1 MGEFDGQRVV
11 VMGLGRFGGALGATR
26 WLASQGADVLV
37 TDLLPEEKLHESV
50 RQLDDL
56 VRTGRVRLRLGGHNV
71 SDFTTCDLV
80 VVNPAAPTP
89 WENRFVRAAQ
99 AGGARVTSEIALVCE
114 RLPARERV
122 IGVTGS
128 AGKSTCTAMIA
139 HAMNAMGER
148 CVLGGN
154 IGGSLLSDL
163 DSIDG
168 RSWVALELSSA
179 MLHWLNAEGLGW
191 SPGIAV
197 VTNLEPNHLDWHGSA
212 EHYERCKR
220 SILSAQRAGDHAV
233 LGPSLSAD
241 RWRVA
246 AGVTCHE
253 IDAGADV
260 PGRALPGRHNGVNA
274 AMSARAIACALGEAR
289 LEEAERHVAT
299 FAGLP
304 HRLRLISDVGG
315 VRAYDDS
322 KSTTPDATLLAID
335 AVGEAIERGRAG
347 VHLIA
352 GGYDKGADLT
362 RVARAGAD
370 LGGFYT
376 IGATGRA
383 LAEASGDGGRYCETL
398 DRAVERAMSAA
409 RPGEA
414 VLLSPGCASWD
425 QFDNFEQRGRR
436 FADLVRASARL
447 GRAPA

>member
-1 MGEFDGQRVV
+1 MGEFDGQRAV
-11 VMGLGRFGGALGATR
+11 VMGLGRFGGGLGAAR
-26 WLASQGADVLV
+26 WLAGQGADVLV
-37 TDLLPEEKLHESV
+37 TDLQPEAKLHESV

-56 VRTGRVRLRLGGHNV
+56 VRTGRVSLRLGGHNV

-89 WENRFVRAAQ
+89 WENRFVRAAE

-114 RLPARERV
+114 RLPARKRV

-139 HAMNAMGER
+139 HALKAMGER

-163 DSIDG
+163 ETIDQ

-179 MLHWLNAEGLGW
+179 MLHWLSYEKLGW
-191 SPGIAV
+191 APGVAV
-197 VTNLEPNHLDWHGSA
+197 VTNLEANHLDWHGCA
-212 EHYERCKR
+212 EHYEQCKR
-220 SILSAQRAGDHAV
+220 SILSGQKPGDHAV
-233 LGPSLSAD
+233 LGPSLNGDS
-241 RWRVA
+241 WRVA
-246 AGVTCHE
+246 PGVTCCE
-253 IDAGADV
+253 LAPGADV
-260 PGRALPGRHNGVNA
+260 PGRVLPGKHNGINA
-274 AMSARAIACALGEAR
+274 AMSARAIACALGEDR
-289 LEEAERHVAT
+289 LDEAARHVAT

-304 HRLRLISDVGG
+304 HRLRLISDSGG

-335 AVGEAIERGRAG
+335 AVGDAIERGRAG

-352 GGYDKGADLT
+352 GGYDKGADLSG
-362 RVARAGAD
+362 VARTANSI
-370 LGGFYT
+370 GGLYT

-383 LAEASGDGGRYCETL
+383 LAEASGDADRFCETL
-398 DRAVERAMSAA
+398 DRAVDRAMSAA
-409 RPGEA
+409 RPGDA

-436 FADLVRASARL
+436 FADLVRSFA
-447 GRAPA
+447 GCRA